1 MGEVRRALSV
11 VIVRSNSLCLLER
24 LLQFGPGARRAGER
38 RRVVLAMEARWQQ
51 KAHAYSIAKRQR
63 GLSRVGRTFIPSK

>member
-1 MGEVRRALSV
+1 MGKVRRALSV
-11 VIVRSNSLCLLER
+11 VIVKSNSLCLLER

-63 GLSRVGRTFIPSK
+63 GLPRVRRTFIPSQ

>member
-38 RRVVLAMEARWQQ
+38 RRIVLAIEARRQQ
-51 KAHAYSIAKRQR
+51 MAHAYNIAKRQR
-63 GLSRVGRTFIPSK
+63 DLSRVSQTFIPS